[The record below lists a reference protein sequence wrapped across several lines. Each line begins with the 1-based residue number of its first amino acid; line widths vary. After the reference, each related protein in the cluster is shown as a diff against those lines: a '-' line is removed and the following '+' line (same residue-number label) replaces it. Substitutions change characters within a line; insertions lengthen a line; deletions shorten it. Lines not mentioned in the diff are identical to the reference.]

1 MKRLT
6 SGNKWNKLFKQEVKD
21 DESDQEEEETKTEQD
36 DLDNHHDE
44 EITTKVARED
54 ISGQSVWNYVRKDTL
69 LTLILLNSQ
78 NLTFTPLLA
87 MSPGR

>member
-1 MKRLT
+1 M
-6 SGNKWNKLFKQEVKD
+6 FKQAVKD
-21 DESDQEEEETKTEQD
+21 DESDQEEEETRTEQD

-44 EITTKVARED
+44 EITTKVALED

-69 LTLILLNSQ
+69 LTLILLSSN

-87 MSPGR
+87 MSPGRGDQHLY